1 MAGLKEIDRRRKSVR
16 NTKKITYAMKLVSA
30 AKLRKAQDAVI
41 RSREYTEALNGLLA
55 EIVREAG
62 STDFAHPLMQPHS
75 EVRKIGLLVIGGGR
89 GLCGGYN
96 TNLNKK
102 VEAFIKEKAGVGFHT
117 VILGKKPAEHF
128 RRVKREY
135 VQSFEKLSEDANVWP
150 VEEVCR
156 QLEQEFLQG
165 NIDELYVIYTKFK
178 SALSMTPLVEKLL
191 PMDPSSLSVGVSGG
205 EHGSDAGAGTTIFEP
220 SPQEVFSAL
229 VPRLM
234 RSKVR
239 QAGLDAKASEH
250 GSRMTAMENATKNA
264 SEIIYSLDLTYN
276 KLRQSRITAE
286 LLDIIGGAEA
296 L

>member
-30 AKLRKAQDAVI
+30 AKLRKAQDAVT
-41 RSREYTEALNGLLA
+41 RSRQYTDALNGLLGD
-55 EIVREAG
+55 IVASSG
-62 STDFAHPLMQPHS
+62 SLDFAHPLMQAHS
-75 EVRKIGLLVIGGGR
+75 EVKNIGVLVIGGGR

-102 VEAFIKEKAGVGFHT
+102 IEAFLKEKASFELSAH
-117 VILGKKPAEHF
+117 ILGKKPAEHF
-128 RRVKREY
+128 RRVKRAY
-135 VQSFEKLSEDANVWP
+135 VQSFENLSDDASTWP

-156 QLEQEFLQG
+156 GLEQDFLDG
-165 NIDELYVIYTKFK
+165 KIDELYVIYTKFK

-191 PMDPSSLSVGVSGG
+191 PMDPSSLPVSEAENVSGG
-205 EHGSDAGAGTTIFEP
+205 TTLFEP
-220 SPQEVFSAL
+220 SAEAVFTAL

-239 QAGLDAKASEH
+239 QAALDAKASEQ

-264 SEIIYSLDLTYN
+264 SEIIYSLDLKYN

>member
-30 AKLRKAQDAVI
+30 AKLRKAQEAVT
-41 RSREYTEALNGLLA
+41 RSRQYTDAINGLLA
-55 EIVREAG
+55 QILQETG
-62 STDFAHPLMQPHS
+62 DGGFSHPLMQAHN
-75 EVRKIGLLVIGGGR
+75 EVKTIGFLVVGGGR

-102 VEAFIKEKAGVGFHT
+102 VDAFIKEKTASGAT
-117 VILGKKPAEHF
+117 ASISYILGKKPAEHY

-135 VQSFEKLSEDANVWP
+135 VKSYEKLGEDANTWP
-150 VEEVCR
+150 VDEVC
-156 QLEQEFLQG
+156 QELEQQFLDG
-165 NIDELYVIYTKFK
+165 KIDELYVIYTKFK
-178 SALSMTPLVEKLL
+178 SALSMTPTADKLL
-191 PMDPSSLSVGVSGG
+191 PMDPSSLPAVSSTGAQ
-205 EHGSDAGAGTTIFEP
+205 GSGTTIFEP
-220 SPQEVFSAL
+220 SAGEVFSAL
-229 VPRLM
+229 IPRIM

-239 QAGLDAKASEH
+239 QAALDAKASEQ

-264 SEIIYSLDLTYN
+264 TEIIYTLDLKYN

>member
-30 AKLRKAQDAVI
+30 AKLRKAQDAVT
-41 RSREYTEALNGLLA
+41 RSRQYTDSINDLLA
-55 EIVREAG
+55 QIVQETGG
-62 STDFAHPLMQPHS
+62 SGFSHPLMQAHN
-75 EVRKIGLLVIGGGR
+75 EVKTIGFLVIGGSR

-102 VEAFIKEKAGVGFHT
+102 VDSFIKEKTANGATAAVSY
-117 VILGKKPAEHF
+117 ILGKKPAEYF
-128 RRVKREY
+128 RRVKRTYEKSY
-135 VQSFEKLSEDANVWP
+135 EKLAEDANTWP
-150 VEEVCR
+150 VDEVC
-156 QLEQEFLQG
+156 QELEHMFLV
-165 NIDELYVIYTKFK
+165 NKIDELYVIYTKFK
-178 SALSMTPLVEKLL
+178 SALSMTPLAEKLL
-191 PMDPSSLSVGVSGG
+191 PMDPSSLPAVTTA
-205 EHGSDAGAGTTIFEP
+205 SDQGGAGTTIFEP
-220 SPQEVFSAL
+220 SAQEVFAAL
-229 VPRLM
+229 IPRIM

-239 QAGLDAKASEH
+239 QAALDAKASEQ

-264 SEIIYSLDLTYN
+264 TEIIYTLDLKYN

>member
-30 AKLRKAQDAVI
+30 AKLRKAQEAVT
-41 RSREYTEALNGLLA
+41 RSRQYTDAINGLLA
-55 EIVREAG
+55 QILQETGASG
-62 STDFAHPLMQPHS
+62 FSHPLMQPHN
-75 EVRKIGLLVIGGGR
+75 EVKTIAFLVIGGGR

-102 VEAFIKEKAGVGFHT
+102 VDAFIKEKTNNGAIPSVSY
-117 VILGKKPAEHF
+117 ILGKKPAEHF
-128 RRVKREY
+128 RRVKRAY
-135 VQSFEKLSEDANVWP
+135 QTAHEKLGEDANTWP
-150 VEEVCR
+150 INEVC
-156 QLEQEFLQG
+156 QDLEHQFLEG
-165 NIDELYVIYTKFK
+165 KIDELYVIYTKFK
-178 SALSMTPLVEKLL
+178 SALSMNPTADKLL
-191 PMDPSSLSVGVSGG
+191 PMDPSSLPAATSTV
-205 EHGSDAGAGTTIFEP
+205 EQGSGTTIFEP
-220 SPQEVFSAL
+220 STQEVFAAL
-229 VPRLM
+229 IPRIM

-239 QAGLDAKASEH
+239 QAALDAKASEQ

-264 SEIIYSLDLTYN
+264 SEIIYTLDLKYN